1 MMSVISIIMSLVSG
15 HELQA
20 RNYSIKDSD
29 TTESNTEGVSRL
41 EESRSMPPP
50 LPPRENFG
58 FLRNMYAISSI
69 LKSIPT
75 RN

>member
-50 LPPRENFG
+50 LPPAKILD
-58 FLRNMYAISSI
+58 FLE
-69 LKSIPT
+69 T
-75 RN
+75 